1 MKVQVRRFGI
11 LQAGLLLGALYG
23 FLGLVFIPFM
33 VLIMVLSG
41 DGDEIFMPLL
51 MILLYPVMGFIGG
64 IIGAALYNLA
74 ARIVGGIKM
83 ELDVEPIPPEDTTIQ
98 A

>member
-11 LQAGLLLGALYG
+11 LRVGLMLGILYG
-23 FLGLVFIPFM
+23 FLALVALPFM
-33 VLIMVLSG
+33 VLSMGFSENRV
-41 DGDEIFMPLL
+41 EILMPLL

-64 IIGAALYNLA
+64 IISAALYNLA

-83 ELDVEPIPPEDTTIQ
+83 ELDVEPIPTADTTLHE
-98 A
+98 